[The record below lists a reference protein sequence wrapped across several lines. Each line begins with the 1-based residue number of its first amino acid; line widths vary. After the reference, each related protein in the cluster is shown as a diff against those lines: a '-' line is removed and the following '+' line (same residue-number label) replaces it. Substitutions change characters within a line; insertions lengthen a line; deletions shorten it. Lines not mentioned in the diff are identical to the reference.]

1 MSTQPDIPEA
11 YRPLIACLRGAVS
24 GLPPDPSLTS
34 PAFDW
39 QALLLLARQHGV
51 DTFLYPWLATRLPEA
66 FSAKAARPP
75 DCAQAAWRACFLE
88 ALRLSAQR
96 RRQLAELLT
105 AFAHAELQVLP
116 LKGAWLCE
124 TVYDDPAQRSM
135 ADLDLLVHA
144 DDRDASHALFRS
156 LGYAAATDTLH
167 NPFAN
172 DQSYRHPAHPL
183 SVELH
188 WHFGTEQFSDLPLP
202 DISSIW
208 DRSQLADCCGHTV
221 RALSPA
227 DQVAHL
233 VQHVLHHLFA
243 MHLRG
248 YLDLALY
255 LQKRGSL
262 LDAEAL
268 SAASTRWKTG
278 RAIPFMLTLVAGLF
292 DLPLPSPLAGYAAD
306 APAEMCATAFRLLF
320 SLPQPRE
327 RDGETTL
334 LRFRNSSQ
342 FGRLL
347 LVASRIFMPREIL
360 AFHYPSARHP
370 WGLPWAWL
378 CRARD
383 LHAQNR
389 ARIKGMLTEGTHDAH
404 LLANAEARL
413 ALVNDLLKDV
423 RHEARCS
430 VNKVVGVTSSPDVR

>member
-1 MSTQPDIPEA
+1 MSAQPDIPEA
-11 YRPLIACLRGAVS
+11 YRPLIACLRSAVN
-24 GLPPDPSLTS
+24 GLPPGPSLTA
-34 PAFDW
+34 PACDW

-51 DTFLYPWLATRLPEA
+51 DTFLYPWLATHLPEA
-66 FSAKAARPP
+66 FSGKAARPA
-75 DCAQAAWRACFLE
+75 DSAQAVWRACFLE
-88 ALRLSAQR
+88 ALRLSARR
-96 RRQLAELLT
+96 RRQLAELLS
-105 AFAHAELQVLP
+105 AFAHSGLQVLP

-135 ADLDLLVHA
+135 SDLDLLVHA
-144 DDRDASHALFRS
+144 DDRDASHALFLG
-156 LGYAAATDTLH
+156 LGYTAATDTLH
-167 NPFAN
+167 SPFAN
-172 DQSYRHPAHPL
+172 DQSYRHPGHPL
-183 SVELH
+183 NVELH
-188 WHFGTEQFSDLPLP
+188 WHFGAEQFSDLPLP

-208 DRSQLADCCGHTV
+208 DRSQLAVCCGHPV
-221 RALSPA
+221 RILSPA
-227 DQVAHL
+227 DQAAHL

-268 SAASTRWKTG
+268 AAASSRWKTG
-278 RAIPFMLTLVAGLF
+278 RALPFVLTLVAALF
-292 DLPLPSPLAGYAAD
+292 DLPLPSSLAGYVTD
-306 APAEMCATAFRLLF
+306 EPTEMRAKAFRLLF

-342 FGRLL
+342 LGRLR
-347 LVASRIFMPREIL
+347 LVASRVFMPREFL

-383 LHAQNR
+383 LHVQNR

-404 LLANAEARL
+404 LLENAEARL
-413 ALVNDLLKDV
+413 ALVNDLLK
-423 RHEARCS
+423 E
-430 VNKVVGVTSSPDVR
+430 